1 MASRRE
7 YIDADWLLGE
17 ERPRS
22 ALGTVWSGTVFC
34 LFVAGVVVWSW
45 PYMSRW
51 YLQRQFVAGLR
62 QSPSASD
69 AMQSLAVLGSLLPE
83 SSKELVEGFCLPD
96 EEACRLAYSLLDNYV
111 QQGLEQPSPNHRLAQ
126 QNILTSIA
134 RSQTRFSESGK
145 ACAQLLTRKIYDSC
159 RDDRHPI
166 SLRSA
171 EIAKQLLLADGQG
184 SKSPKRFENAL
195 RTIGSSASLS
205 DENSIPTSGSQN
217 VVVSPMQTRLNDGD
231 VSEQESVSS
240 IGLREGSRR
249 RLSDEEGT
257 LERASPARNAEAPVP
272 LTASEVRE
280 SSSRMSMRL
289 ASAEETQGNLP
300 VMVAMPVKP
309 ERRAGLR
316 ALSGSSSVVIRAVD
330 SAPNQDL
337 NPSGPSTTSNLDR
350 EKSKDLADSQ
360 ANLANPLQG
369 LEQFSD
375 KEVLQQLMSRHE
387 PIYEAAFSELLRRKK
402 WSQDELVLAVDLA
415 RGSTRQRLNAMQTL
429 YQISSPWTI
438 SWLVWMAE
446 DGEQEV
452 RERAVSL
459 LGAMADNNAQ
469 THLRLLLHRENDP
482 RVREK
487 IQNVLATAGK
497 DVHRPIR

>member
-1 MASRRE
+1 
-7 YIDADWLLGE
+7 
-17 ERPRS
+17 
-22 ALGTVWSGTVFC
+22 
-34 LFVAGVVVWSW
+34 
-45 PYMSRW
+45 
-51 YLQRQFVAGLR
+51 
-62 QSPSASD
+62 
-69 AMQSLAVLGSLLPE
+69 MQSLAVLGSLLPE

-171 EIAKQLLLADGQG
+171 EIAKQLLLAEGQWAN
-184 SKSPKRFENAL
+184 SPKRFENAL

-205 DENSIPTSGSQN
+205 DGNESPTAGSQN
-217 VVVSPMQTRLNDGD
+217 VVVAPMQTRLTDGD
-231 VSEQESVSS
+231 PGEQESVSS
-240 IGLREGSRR
+240 NGVREGSRR
-249 RLSDEEGT
+249 SLSDEGEGT
-257 LERASPARNAEAPVP
+257 SERATPVRNTEVPIP

-289 ASAEETQGNLP
+289 ASAEEPQGNLP

-316 ALSGSSSVVIRAVD
+316 SLSGSSSVVIRAVD
-330 SAPNQDL
+330 SAPNESL
-337 NPSGPSTTSNLDR
+337 HPSGPSTTSNLDL
-350 EKSKDLADSQ
+350 EKSKVAGSQ
-360 ANLANPLQG
+360 ANLANPLHG
-369 LEQFSD
+369 LDQFSD
-375 KEVLQQLMSRHE
+375 KEVLQQLMSREE

-497 DVHRPIR
+497 EVHRPIR